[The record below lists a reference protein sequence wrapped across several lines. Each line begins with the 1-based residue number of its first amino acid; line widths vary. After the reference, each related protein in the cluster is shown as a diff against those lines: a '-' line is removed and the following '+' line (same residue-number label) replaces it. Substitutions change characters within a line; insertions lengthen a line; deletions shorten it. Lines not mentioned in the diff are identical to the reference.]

1 MYQNS
6 LPMAGMQQV
15 KELLNVKVFQL
26 NEYDAVAA
34 FSLEEAKEWYMKHT
48 GLNADEAFYD
58 YESHEIS
65 GEEKI
70 YEDERMEEM
79 VSVNEIVESYW
90 QGSPFIAVTS
100 NC

>member
-1 MYQNS
+1 MNEKS
-6 LPMAGMQQV
+6 LPMAGIHQIT
-15 KELLNVKVFQL
+15 ELLKVKVFQL

-34 FSLEEAKEWYMKHT
+34 FSLEEAKEWYEKHT
-48 GLNADEAFYD
+48 GLGADEAFYD
-58 YESHEIS
+58 YKAHEIS
-65 GEEKI
+65 GGDKI

-90 QGSPFIAVTS
+90 QGSPFIVVTS